1 MKDSKNVLKI
11 LKSNSVTFESAPPLE
26 LVGLG
31 LETWSAHEFVLLFW
45 GLILSTHVGWLAPP
59 SYSSSKRSM
68 PSSDHHR
75 HLHTYCPYPHSHI
88 YAQFKFFFNCRKPN
102 PILCHCNNVIVHRAS
117 GKLYSAH
124 ERKQVPKASVW
135 WWNSFSLLT
144 SREALGAPR
153 VPGLH

>member
-45 GLILSTHVGWLAPP
+45 GLILSTHVGWLTPA

-68 PSSDHHR
+68 PSSDRHR

-88 YAQFKFFFNCRKPN
+88 YAQFKFFF
-102 PILCHCNNVIVHRAS
+102 
-117 GKLYSAH
+117 
-124 ERKQVPKASVW
+124 
-135 WWNSFSLLT
+135 
-144 SREALGAPR
+144 
-153 VPGLH
+153 